1 MPVLIKVH
9 EKYAAQGLK
18 VIAVNWISQD
28 QLSEVQRVMDRF
40 KMPFPVLLDED
51 GFAGMEYGTGS
62 NPPVNVLLDAEGRVV
77 YMSRLVP
84 VEKVKR
90 LMDQS

>member
-1 MPVLIKVH
+1 M
-9 EKYAAQGLK
+9 
-18 VIAVNWISQD
+18 IAVNWISQD
-28 QLSEVQRVMDRF
+28 NLSDVQEVIERF
-40 KMPFPVLLDED
+40 KLPFPVLLDEE

-77 YMSRLVP
+77 YMSRLTP